1 MMAVT
6 DGNKDNIDHIHIIF
20 IPCHIVK
27 FLQLKGYIIL
37 KKCNSV

>member
-6 DGNKDNIDHIHIIF
+6 DGNKTNIDHIHIIF
-20 IPCHIVK
+20 ISFYIIK
-27 FLQLKGYIIL
+27 FLQPKLYIIL

>member
-6 DGNKDNIDHIHIIF
+6 DGNKNNIDHIHIIF
-20 IPCHIVK
+20 ISFHIIK
-27 FLQLKGYIIL
+27 FLQLKVYITL